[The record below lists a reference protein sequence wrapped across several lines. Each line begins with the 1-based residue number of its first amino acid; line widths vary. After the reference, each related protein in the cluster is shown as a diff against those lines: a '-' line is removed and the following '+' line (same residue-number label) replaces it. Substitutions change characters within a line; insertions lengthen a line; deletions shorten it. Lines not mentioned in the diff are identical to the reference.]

1 MVKWLGLHAFIAKG
15 PGSIP
20 DLGTNIPQATQ
31 CSQNTNACS
40 SLHSPRS
47 KFAGI
52 CILARI
58 PHNSDTDG
66 HLKNM
71 GFYGDIMP
79 LIVLKNNNETDFIGK
94 Y

>member
-1 MVKWLGLHAFIAKG
+1 MLSLPRAEVPFLIQELISRKPHSAAI
-15 PGSIP
+15 
-20 DLGTNIPQATQ
+20 TQ
-31 CSQNTNACS
+31 NACS
-40 SLHSPRS
+40 SLYSPRS

-66 HLKNM
+66 HLRNM

-79 LIVLKNNNETDFIGK
+79 LIVLKNNNKKDFL
-94 Y
+94 

>member
-1 MVKWLGLHAFIAKG
+1 MLSLPRAQVPLLIWELISRKPHSAAK
-15 PGSIP
+15 
-20 DLGTNIPQATQ
+20 TQ
-31 CSQNTNACS
+31 NACS
-40 SLHSPRS
+40 SLHLPRS

-71 GFYGDIMP
+71 GFYGDKMP
-79 LIVLKNNNETDFIGK
+79 LIVLKNNNEKDFIGK